1 MLLSHHVPSPA
12 RSRHD
17 AVFAALLTVTL
28 LVATSPF
35 FWSFS
40 LGALAVG
47 LLTGVS
53 LHRWYASRVPA
64 PAPAATGSAAGPSFN
79 IAALQVGG
87 DAGGLIFVLG
97 SIVIFTLSVP
107 GFRWFLLGSIAAAC
121 AVAAALSRRDR
132 GGRRGAPRE
141 ASLLALR

>member
-1 MLLSHHVPSPA
+1 MLLSHHVPAPA
-12 RSRHD
+12 RSWHD

-53 LHRWYASRVPA
+53 LHRWYASRLPA
-64 PAPAATGSAAGPSFN
+64 AVAAATGSAAGPSFN
-79 IAALQVGG
+79 IAAIQVGG

-97 SIVIFTLSVP
+97 SIVIFTLSLP

-121 AVAAALSRRDR
+121 AVAAALRRRDH
-132 GGRRGAPRE
+132 GGRRGARRE
-141 ASLLALR
+141 ASLLVLR